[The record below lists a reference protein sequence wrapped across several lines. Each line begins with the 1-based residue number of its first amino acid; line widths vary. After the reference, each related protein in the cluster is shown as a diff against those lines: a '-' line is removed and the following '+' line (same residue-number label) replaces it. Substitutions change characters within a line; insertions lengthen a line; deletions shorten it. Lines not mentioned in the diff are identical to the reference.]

1 MLINDVLVSDIR
13 SGNADMTIAKGETVY
28 LSIKLFSKNTE
39 QPYILKEGEKLIFGI
54 KKGKSDTN
62 YTIKKQ
68 LTNDDEIEG
77 VYPVILSDTDTNI
90 EEGRYYYDVGLK
102 TTDDYF
108 VRPFNNRIVYVT
120 NGITYKGDVE

>member
-1 MLINDVLVSDIR
+1 
-13 SGNADMTIAKGETVY
+13 MTIAKGETVY
-28 LSIKLFSKNTE
+28 LSIKIFNKNTE